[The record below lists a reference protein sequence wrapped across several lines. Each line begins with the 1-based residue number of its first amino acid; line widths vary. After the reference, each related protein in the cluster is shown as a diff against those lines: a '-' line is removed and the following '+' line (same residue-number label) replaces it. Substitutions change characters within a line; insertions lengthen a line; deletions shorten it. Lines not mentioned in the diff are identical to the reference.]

1 MASPIEKTLDRIG
14 NVVQD
19 IFSGSKSESTSST
32 ADSTK
37 GQTCLEATGM
47 RQRAL
52 HLMQNTWR
60 KNDIEYSR
68 PLVLAEY
75 DIQTEFIVSTTDD
88 IVQEQKEKAEAKQA
102 AAIKKA
108 EEKRKKREEKAA
120 KKAAKVAG
128 VNNSQTKTEGSE
140 TIVPPEAQM
149 AQAINYYTSPKPVD
163 TYEGFFNAY
172 NNQNG
177 RFAPQQ

>member
-1 MASPIEKTLDRIG
+1 MPSPIENTLNRIG

-19 IFSGSKSESTSST
+19 IFTGSNEPSTSNT
-32 ADSTK
+32 NATT

-47 RQRAL
+47 RQRTL
-52 HLMQNTWR
+52 HLRQNMWR

-75 DIQTEFIVSTTDD
+75 EIQTEFIVSSTDD
-88 IVQEQKEKAEAKQA
+88 LVQEQKEKAEAIQA

-108 EEKRKKREEKAA
+108 EDKRKKKEEKEA

-128 VNNSQTKTEGSE
+128 VPTDSQPGGQNTKTE
-140 TIVPPEAQM
+140 
-149 AQAINYYTSPKPVD
+149 PVIS
-163 TYEGFFNAY
+163 TNTQNFMTGLESGLIK
-172 NNQNG
+172 NNLRTQYG
-177 RFAPQQ
+177 

>member
-19 IFSGSKSESTSST
+19 ILSGSKSQSTSST
-32 ADSTK
+32 ASTT

-47 RQRAL
+47 RQREL
-52 HLMQNTWR
+52 HLMQNMWR

-88 IVQEQKEKAEAKQA
+88 LVQEQKENAAEQNKSR
-102 AAIKKA
+102 IEKLEKKRDKLDA
-108 EEKRKKREEKAA
+108 EINKEKKKRESLK
-120 KKAAKVAG
+120 
-128 VNNSQTKTEGSE
+128 
-140 TIVPPEAQM
+140 
-149 AQAINYYTSPKPVD
+149 
-163 TYEGFFNAY
+163 
-172 NNQNG
+172 
-177 RFAPQQ
+177 

>member
-1 MASPIEKTLDRIG
+1 MASPIEKTLNRIG

-75 DIQTEFIVSTTDD
+75 DIQTEFLVSSTDD
-88 IVQEQKEKAEAKQA
+88 LVEEKKAKAEKAQTEDASKT
-102 AAIKKA
+102 KKV
-108 EEKRKKREEKAA
+108 KA
-120 KKAAKVAG
+120 KKKKKDAEAEKPSPVPG
-128 VNNSQTKTEGSE
+128 VDKPNKPVETLDVNSNRYYEMHDNRDTSYEGS
-140 TIVPPEAQM
+140 A
-149 AQAINYYTSPKPVD
+149 
-163 TYEGFFNAY
+163 
-172 NNQNG
+172 
-177 RFAPQQ
+177 

>member
-19 IFSGSKSESTSST
+19 IFSGSKSESSSST
-32 ADSTK
+32 ASTT

-75 DIQTEFIVSTTDD
+75 DI
-88 IVQEQKEKAEAKQA
+88 
-102 AAIKKA
+102 
-108 EEKRKKREEKAA
+108 
-120 KKAAKVAG
+120 
-128 VNNSQTKTEGSE
+128 
-140 TIVPPEAQM
+140 
-149 AQAINYYTSPKPVD
+149 
-163 TYEGFFNAY
+163 
-172 NNQNG
+172 
-177 RFAPQQ
+177 

>member
-47 RQRAL
+47 RQREL
-52 HLMQNTWR
+52 HLMQNMWR

-88 IVQEQKEKAEAKQA
+88 LVQEQKENAAEQNKSR
-102 AAIKKA
+102 IEKLEKKRDKLDA
-108 EEKRKKREEKAA
+108 EINKEKKKRESLK
-120 KKAAKVAG
+120 
-128 VNNSQTKTEGSE
+128 
-140 TIVPPEAQM
+140 
-149 AQAINYYTSPKPVD
+149 
-163 TYEGFFNAY
+163 
-172 NNQNG
+172 
-177 RFAPQQ
+177 

>member
-19 IFSGSKSESTSST
+19 ILSGSKSQSTSST
-32 ADSTK
+32 ASTT

-47 RQRAL
+47 RQREL

-88 IVQEQKEKAEAKQA
+88 LVQEQKENAAEQNKSR
-102 AAIKKA
+102 IEKLEKKRDKLDA
-108 EEKRKKREEKAA
+108 EINKEKKKRESLK
-120 KKAAKVAG
+120 
-128 VNNSQTKTEGSE
+128 
-140 TIVPPEAQM
+140 
-149 AQAINYYTSPKPVD
+149 
-163 TYEGFFNAY
+163 
-172 NNQNG
+172 
-177 RFAPQQ
+177 

>member
-19 IFSGSKSESTSST
+19 ILSGSKSQSTSST
-32 ADSTK
+32 ASTT

-47 RQRAL
+47 RQREL
-52 HLMQNTWR
+52 HLMQNMWR

-88 IVQEQKEKAEAKQA
+88 LIQEQKEKAAEQNKTR
-102 AAIKKA
+102 IEKLEKKRDKLDA
-108 EEKRKKREEKAA
+108 EINKEKKKRESLE
-120 KKAAKVAG
+120 
-128 VNNSQTKTEGSE
+128 
-140 TIVPPEAQM
+140 
-149 AQAINYYTSPKPVD
+149 
-163 TYEGFFNAY
+163 
-172 NNQNG
+172 
-177 RFAPQQ
+177 

>member
-1 MASPIEKTLDRIG
+1 MSSPIEKTLNRIG

-47 RQRAL
+47 RQREL
-52 HLMQNTWR
+52 HLIQNMWR

-75 DIQTEFIVSTTDD
+75 DIQTEFLVSSTDD
-88 IVQEQKEKAEAKQA
+88 LVEEKKAKAEKAQTEDTSK
-102 AAIKKA
+102 
-108 EEKRKKREEKAA
+108 A
-120 KKAAKVAG
+120 KKVKVKKKKKDIEAEKPSPVPG
-128 VNNSQTKTEGSE
+128 VDKPN
-140 TIVPPEAQM
+140 
-149 AQAINYYTSPKPVD
+149 KPVETLDVNSNRYYEIQGNVD
-163 TYEGFFNAY
+163 TSYEGRA
-172 NNQNG
+172 
-177 RFAPQQ
+177 

>member
-1 MASPIEKTLDRIG
+1 MPSPIEKTLDRIG

-19 IFSGSKSESTSST
+19 IFSGSKSQSTSST
-32 ADSTK
+32 ASTT

-75 DIQTEFIVSTTDD
+75 DIQTEFIVSSTDD
-88 IVQEQKEKAEAKQA
+88 IIQEQQASIEKAKASEEKEKV
-102 AAIKKA
+102 I
-108 EEKRKKREEKAA
+108 KRKKKKKTKADKPA
-120 KKAAKVAG
+120 PIPG
-128 VNNSQTKTEGSE
+128 VDKPN
-140 TIVPPEAQM
+140 
-149 AQAINYYTSPKPVD
+149 KPVETLDEVKPNRYYEMQGNVD
-163 TYEGFFNAY
+163 TSYEGRA
-172 NNQNG
+172 
-177 RFAPQQ
+177 